1 MRIISKGET
10 IEEEGVLLT
19 LEEYNQVLLD
29 KQILDEMEK
38 LMETSK

>member
-10 IEEEGVLLT
+10 VHEDGVLLT
-19 LEEYNQVLLD
+19 LEEYNQVLLE
-29 KQILDEMEK
+29 KQILDEMEQ

>member
-10 IEEEGVLLT
+10 INEDGVLLT

-29 KQILDEMEK
+29 KQILDEMEQ
-38 LMETSK
+38 LMEASK